1 MTKLLNS
8 CLTIDDPILKKCQ
21 MSRKKIQ
28 NEKALLNEKYETK
41 DLGIFAYGSPRYPLA
56 YF

>member
-8 CLTIDDPILKKCQ
+8 CLTIDDPIFKKCQ

-41 DLGIFAYGSPRYPLA
+41 DLGIFAYGSPPNPLA